1 MTLMYLKGSKV
12 EMIEIEPPT
21 FHFGN
26 VDQVKTAEAESS
38 RPSGIAEPAIDQN
51 YTRQGMAWIFLHRS
65 WTNS

>member
-1 MTLMYLKGSKV
+1 MTLMYLKGSNL
-12 EMIEIEPPT
+12 
-21 FHFGN
+21 GN